1 MNKKR
6 HLALCFMEIKGSL
19 FIRRVILGGVVVSWR
34 ELTFQISW
42 MEKLKKALLFS
53 RAFQA
58 ALKPF
63 PRIFWAVRSV
73 QADNMISRDQQQV
86 SKVH

>member
-1 MNKKR
+1 
-6 HLALCFMEIKGSL
+6 MEIKGTL

-42 MEKLKKALLFS
+42 METKKALLFS

-73 QADNMISRDQQQV
+73 QADNMISGNHQQV
-86 SKVH
+86 SKGH